1 MMVGSG
7 IFIEAIEILGECM
20 LKSFDS
26 FILGVYPCSI
36 AAIMELIGRC

>member
-20 LKSFDS
+20 LESCDS
-26 FILGVYPCSI
+26 FIFGVYPYSI
-36 AAIMELIGRC
+36 TAIMELIGRC